1 MTSACKFDLR
11 PLTFETMLSDPLIR
25 LVMDSDG
32 VTVNE
37 LVAVMEVAREAVVAR
52 ETVAISK
59 AMTLAMQAS
68 SKAPPSATI

>member
-1 MTSACKFDLR
+1 MDMTSLCKFDLR

-32 VTVNE
+32 VTVPE

-52 ETVAISK
+52 EALAIGQAMARPRGQDAPGVA
-59 AMTLAMQAS
+59 
-68 SKAPPSATI
+68 AT